1 MVPKVENDGRIT
13 HLSAN
18 VTVSILVLRRLDP
31 IEIDTTIMRIWTKK

>member
-18 VTVSILVLRRLDP
+18 VTVSIFVLCRLYS